1 MSEAEPAKPK
11 SSWINL
17 AVDYGPLLVFFIAY
31 RWAKPE
37 DGGGIGE
44 VLAVTKSTLA
54 FMVATVIA
62 LIVSKWRLGRISPML
77 WLSSLLIVGFGSL
90 TIWLNDPFYIQVKPT
105 VIYLF
110 FAAVL
115 FGGLLRGKAML
126 KYLLQSAFEGLSDE
140 GWRKLSRNWAVWFVA
155 LAVANEVLRQVL
167 SFDGW
172 LQAKL
177 WGVSIASFLF
187 TFAQIPMLLRHGLG
201 EEDKV
206 EVETHPPQ
214 G

>member
-1 MSEAEPAKPK
+1 MSEPAAKTK
-11 SSWINL
+11 SSWLNL
-17 AVDYGPLLVFFIAY
+17 LVDYGPLLVFFIAY
-31 RWAKPE
+31 RWSKPDE
-37 DGGGIGE
+37 GGGIGE
-44 VLAVTKSTLA
+44 VVAVTKSTVI
-54 FMVATVIA
+54 FMIATVIA
-62 LIVSKWRLGRISPML
+62 LVVSKWRLGKVSPML
-77 WLSSLLIVGFGSL
+77 WLSSVLIVGFGSL
-90 TIWLNDPFYIQVKPT
+90 TVWLNDPFYIQVKPT

-126 KYLLQSAFEGLSDE
+126 KYLLQSAFDGLSDE
-140 GWRKLSRNWAVWFVA
+140 GWRKLSRNWAIWFVA
-155 LAVANEVLRQVL
+155 LAVASQVL

-177 WGVSIASFLF
+177 WGVSIASFAF

-201 EEDKV
+201 ETEKA
-206 EVETHPPQ
+206 EVETHLPQ